1 MPEIFSEFLGPIRRT
16 AFQICY
22 NNRCSGVLRENRRR
36 QHLGRSWPYVSAA
49 GILNLCCVKRD
60 MEKHLKTDSMTIHDL
75 PVADRPRERL
85 QRLGVEALSAQ
96 EILALI
102 LGRGIAGESVMVTA
116 QRLLS
121 QFGGLK
127 GITSASLEELA
138 AVRGIGIAKA
148 AQIKAAVELA
158 GRVEGYLETGD
169 KLMVK
174 TPEDVVVLVGGRLK
188 DKKKEYFLALLLDTR
203 NRIIRIAE
211 ISVGSLDS
219 SIVHP
224 REVFKE
230 VISASAA
237 AVIFVHN
244 HPSGDTMA
252 SEDDI
257 QLTKRL
263 AEAGELLGINVL
275 DHVIIGGKDFRSLK
289 REGLF

>member
-1 MPEIFSEFLGPIRRT
+1 MKKPATNKSNTL
-16 AFQICY
+16 
-22 NNRCSGVLRENRRR
+22 
-36 QHLGRSWPYVSAA
+36 
-49 GILNLCCVKRD
+49 
-60 MEKHLKTDSMTIHDL
+60 TIHDL
-75 PVADRPRERL
+75 PVSDRPRERL

-96 EILALI
+96 EILAVI
-102 LGRGIAGESVMVTA
+102 LGRGISGESVMVTA

-127 GITSASLEELA
+127 GISGASIEELSQIK
-138 AVRGIGIAKA
+138 GIGIAKA

-158 GRVEGYLETGD
+158 NRVDGYSETVSRP
-169 KLMVK
+169 LLK
-174 TPEDVVVLVGGRLK
+174 TPEDVAALVKGRLK
-188 DKKKEYFLALLLDTR
+188 EKKKEYFLAVLLDTR
-203 NRIIRIAE
+203 NQLIKTAE

-230 VISASAA
+230 AISASAA

-244 HPSGDTMA
+244 HPSGDTEA

-257 QLTKRL
+257 RLTKRL
-263 AEAGELLGINVL
+263 AEAGEIVGIDVL
-275 DHVIIGGKDFRSLK
+275 DHVIIGGKAFRSLK